1 MLHRNTPHFQQQIFQ
16 KKSGKIESILQE
28 NPDFTVVTV
37 VSEEKKNTQRKL
49 KTTGKEE
56 MKLAG
61 RLMAC

>member
-1 MLHRNTPHFQQQIFQ
+1 M
-16 KKSGKIESILQE
+16 QE
-28 NPDFTVVTV
+28 NPNFTVTTV
-37 VSEEKKNTQRKL
+37 VSEGKKNTQRKL